1 MRILITGA
9 RTFADVLDAE
19 NAAAARR
26 GLTGRFSSP
35 HDAFG
40 AIPELVSRQLRLG
53 LPPRLLELA
62 PVIDRLIFE
71 LMESPSASGS
81 PRPRATPRP

>member
-35 HDAFG
+35 HDAF
-40 AIPELVSRQLRLG
+40 ARSRSSSRASCG
-53 LPPRLLELA
+53 
-62 PVIDRLIFE
+62 
-71 LMESPSASGS
+71 SAYRRGCSS
-81 PRPRATPRP
+81 WRR